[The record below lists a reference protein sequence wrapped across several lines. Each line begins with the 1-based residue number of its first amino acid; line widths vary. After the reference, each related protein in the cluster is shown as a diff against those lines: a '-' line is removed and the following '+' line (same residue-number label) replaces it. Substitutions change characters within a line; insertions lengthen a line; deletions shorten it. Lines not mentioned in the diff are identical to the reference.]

1 MSSGLKTIAVAAAFG
16 FAAVPAVASDVL
28 SHGAGHGDGVA
39 SKAPVEVMPVMPAP
53 RARIDWTGPY
63 AGAAL
68 GVGRASS
75 PNQTQT
81 AAIGNVFAG
90 YKFDM
95 GDTVAGVDAIFAPA
109 SLFGSFSTGGETL
122 RAGWSLTGSIGMK
135 VDEEGR
141 TLVHAGAGPAWVRT
155 RDQQDVT
162 TNSLGF
168 NLGAGVDHLVDDSIM
183 LRTGI
188 VYSRF
193 GSVGTSGQRVN
204 AYSGFV
210 GAAFRF

>member
-1 MSSGLKTIAVAAAFG
+1 MSSLLKSVAAAAVFG
-16 FAAVPAVASDVL
+16 LAAVPAAASDVV

-39 SKAPVEVMPVMPAP
+39 SKAPVEVMPVAPAP
-53 RARIDWTGPY
+53 RPRIDWTGPY
-63 AGAAL
+63 AGASL

-81 AAIGNVFAG
+81 SAIGNVFAG
-90 YKFDM
+90 YKYDM
-95 GDTVAGVDAIFAPA
+95 GDTVAGVDLTVSPA
-109 SLFGSFSTGGETL
+109 SVFGNFSSGGETL
-122 RAGWSLTGSIGMK
+122 RWGVSLTGSVGMK
-135 VDEEGR
+135 VDAEGR

-155 RDQQDVT
+155 RDQQGVT
-162 TNSLGF
+162 SNALG
-168 NLGAGVDHLVDDSIM
+168 LSVGAGVDHLVDDSIM

-188 VYSRF
+188 LYSRF

-204 AYSGFV
+204 AYSGYV